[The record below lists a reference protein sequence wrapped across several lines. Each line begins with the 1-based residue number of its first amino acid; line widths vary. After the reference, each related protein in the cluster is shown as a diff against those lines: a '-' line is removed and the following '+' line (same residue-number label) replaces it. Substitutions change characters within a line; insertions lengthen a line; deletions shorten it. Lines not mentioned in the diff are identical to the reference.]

1 MVTDVH
7 AHVTVD
13 TAAQVARARA
23 AGVDRTVLSSTRVHP
38 ERARDLVGVRA
49 EFARLT
55 AVVEGAAAAEDEVR
69 AAMGEVLRALDAHP
83 GVTAGFVSMP
93 SLLPVE
99 RLGDWFEPYL
109 SRADIVGIGEIT
121 PPPGQAA
128 RIEPVLAISADR
140 GGVPVLVHGFAP
152 NTLDDLRTYAELA
165 ARYPS
170 VPLIVGALGGFHA
183 LDLVELA
190 MARPNLYIDLSSA
203 LQVFA
208 VAAAAREVPAQCLFG
223 SNTPYGDVVAARHT
237 VEAAIADPAVRTL
250 VLEGNFQRI
259 LGG

>member
-13 TAAQVARARA
+13 TAAQLARAEA
-23 AGVDRTVLSSTRVHP
+23 AGVDRTVLLSTRVHP
-38 ERARDLVGVRA
+38 ERAHTLAEVRA

-55 AVVEGAAAAEDEVR
+55 AIVGGAAAAEDEVR
-69 AAMGEVLRALDAHP
+69 TAMGEVLRALDTH
-83 GVTAGFVSMP
+83 AGAVIGFASLP
-93 SLLPVE
+93 SALPVE
-99 RLGDWFEPYL
+99 RLGAWFEPYL
-109 SRADIVGIGEIT
+109 SRPDVVGIGEIT

-128 RIEPVLAISADR
+128 RIEPVLAVSAEY
-140 GGVPVLVHGFAP
+140 GGLPVLVHGFAP
-152 NTLDDLRTYAELA
+152 NTLDDLRAYAELA
-165 ARYPS
+165 ARYSS

-190 MARPNLYIDLSSA
+190 AARRNLYLDLSSA

-208 VAAAAREVPAQCLFG
+208 VGAAAREVPDQCLFG

-250 VLEGNFQRI
+250 VLGDNFQRI
-259 LGG
+259 LAG